1 VENPAKGLDWLLR
14 KKADHYISDLEYQ
27 YMKVELPDPIYGKR
41 TRITFK
47 AEHTNAWLDYENKR
61 KFLNNIGHGIRSHI
75 READLDEA
83 AKYLAAL
90 LELVEDGNSRIAF
103 LAAQQLYRLGDYE
116 EKAYSKLKE
125 LIKTTP
131 VYEHSVSQ
139 QTKSTDFNELLNNA
153 QKKASDPDN
162 LDYSEIIK
170 DLLQDFIIFN
180 DDRFNDVIYDKWLE
194 LRSEEKLVKDSK
206 FVDLA
211 YFLEKNNKEIPIDYW
226 YERLNNFRGLKH
238 TFDVLDSR
246 LDDSV
251 KPGLKKVLESKKVRT
266 NPHKASAARF
276 LFKLTGEEVYSN
288 YLRDQ
293 SLALKES
300 YISESY
306 NDTVTME
313 ESLSSYIRI
322 DALKA
327 LEIVKVVRRGGILDK
342 AALDA
347 LAASKNSITTDFIGD
362 EILEHLKKRHGFPY
376 KELEVLVKQ
385 NTEYSGVKYQELKG
399 LIKDPTNR
407 LIDGRVWTDYDFRK
421 IDFQRKYGVG
431 TWK

>member
-1 VENPAKGLDWLLR
+1 
-14 KKADHYISDLEYQ
+14 
-27 YMKVELPDPIYGKR
+27 M
-41 TRITFK
+41 
-47 AEHTNAWLDYENKR
+47 
-61 KFLNNIGHGIRSHI
+61 
-75 READLDEA
+75 
-83 AKYLAAL
+83 
-90 LELVEDGNSRIAF
+90 
-103 LAAQQLYRLGDYE
+103 
-116 EKAYSKLKE
+116 
-125 LIKTTP
+125 
-131 VYEHSVSQ
+131 
-139 QTKSTDFNELLNNA
+139 
-153 QKKASDPDN
+153 
-162 LDYSEIIK
+162 
-170 DLLQDFIIFN
+170 
-180 DDRFNDVIYDKWLE
+180 
-194 LRSEEKLVKDSK
+194 RSEEKLVKDTE

-347 LAASKNSITTDFIGD
+347 LAASKNSITTDFICD

>member
-1 VENPAKGLDWLLR
+1 MR
-14 KKADHYISDLEYQ
+14 
-27 YMKVELPDPIYGKR
+27 ELPSS
-41 TRITFK
+41 TSS
-47 AEHTNAWLDYENKR
+47 NK
-61 KFLNNIGHGIRSHI
+61 
-75 READLDEA
+75 A

-139 QTKSTDFNELLNNA
+139 QTESTDFNELLNNA

-194 LRSEEKLVKDSK
+194 LRSEEKLVKDTE

-347 LAASKNSITTDFIGD
+347 LAASKNSITTDFICD